1 MLHFEYL
8 IVSLIV
14 SFNYQ
19 SVHNTGKDCF
29 GVLFFLNIEILH
41 VKMNA

>member
-19 SVHNTGKDCF
+19 SVHNIGKDCF
-29 GVLFFLNIEILH
+29 GVFFLNIEILH
-41 VKMNA
+41 VEMNA